1 MKNCLAFLIM
11 VSLLF
16 LSCRQTY
23 LESGGT
29 KPVPGKYV
37 VRKYADGRP
46 NASKRLNVRD
56 EGIVLR
62 HGDGPDSSDV
72 YGAREA
78 IAFGYNGVYY
88 MHYDGA
94 GTTGWLACLATSND
108 MTHWTK
114 RGPVLSLGGPEKP
127 DSKSASAPWVYRD
140 GGAWHM
146 FYMGT
151 PNTSPPPDRVPSFPY
166 LTLKARSS
174 SPEGPWEKQYDVVP
188 FKPIAGTYYTI
199 TASPGF
205 IVKSGDEFLQ
215 FFSASIFD
223 ERHDTKRTLGI
234 ARTKDLNGSWNL
246 DLSPIVPLAEQIEN
260 SSLYFEP
267 KNNTWFLFTNHIGL
281 DENNVEYTDAIW
293 VYWSK
298 DLNRWNVKDKAI
310 VLDPQNCTWAKG
322 TIGMPSVVV
331 AGSELALLYDGR
343 EGGSTSHMGR
353 DIGLAW
359 IDLPLSPPSE

>member
-1 MKNCLAFLIM
+1 MKNCLAFLVM
-11 VSLLF
+11 SSLVC

-23 LESGGT
+23 RESGGSDAGP
-29 KPVPGKYV
+29 KKYLFK
-37 VRKYADGRP
+37 KYADGRP
-46 NASKRLNVRD
+46 NASKRMNVRD

-62 HGDGPDSSDV
+62 HGDGPDSCDL

-78 IAFGYNGVYY
+78 IAFEFNGVYY
-88 MHYDGA
+88 VHYDGA
-94 GTTGWLACLATSND
+94 GSVGWLACLATSRD
-108 MTHWTK
+108 LAHWTK
-114 RGPVLSLGGPEKP
+114 RGPVLRLGGPDRP

-140 GGAWHM
+140 GDTWHM

-166 LTLKARSS
+166 MTLKARSS

-188 FKPIAGTYYTI
+188 FSPTAGTYYTI

-205 IVKSGDEFLQ
+205 IVKSGGEFMQ

-223 ERHDTKRTLGI
+223 DRHDTKRTLGI
-234 ARTKDLNGSWNL
+234 ARTKDLNGAWKPDPAPIL
-246 DLSPIVPLAEQIEN
+246 PLSEQVEN
-260 SSLYFEP
+260 TSLYFEP

-281 DENNVEYTDAIW
+281 DPKGVEYTDAIW
-293 VYWSK
+293 VYWTK
-298 DLNRWNVKDKAI
+298 DLNTWSVRDKAI

-331 AGSELALLYDGR
+331 VGTRLALLYDGS
-343 EGGSTSHMGR
+343 EGESTSHMGR

-359 IDLPLSPPSE
+359 IELPLEVPGE

>member
-1 MKNCLAFLIM
+1 MKNSLAFL
-11 VSLLF
+11 VTASLLI
-16 LSCRQTY
+16 LSCRQIY
-23 LESGGT
+23 RESGGAN
-29 KPVPGKYV
+29 PAPDRYV
-37 VRKYADGRP
+37 FKKYADGRP
-46 NASKRLNVRD
+46 NASKRMNVRD

-62 HGDGPDSSDV
+62 HGGGPDSCDV

-78 IAFGYNGVYY
+78 IAFEYNGAYY

-94 GTTGWLACLATSND
+94 GPTGWLACLATSTD
-108 MTHWTK
+108 LTHWTE
-114 RGPVLSLGGPEKP
+114 RGPVLRLGGPDRP

-140 GGAWHM
+140 GDTWHM

-166 LTLKARSS
+166 MTLKARSS
-174 SPEGPWEKQYDVVP
+174 TPEGPWKKQYDVVP
-188 FKPIAGTYYTI
+188 FKPTAGTYYTI

-234 ARTKDLNGSWNL
+234 ARTKDLNGPWKPDS
-246 DLSPIVPLAEQIEN
+246 SPIVPLAEQVEN

-267 KNNTWFLFTNHIGL
+267 ANSTWFLFTNHIGL
-281 DENNVEYTDAIW
+281 DEKNVEYTDAIW
-293 VYWSK
+293 AYWSK
-298 DLNRWNVKDKAI
+298 DLNSWNVRDKAI
-310 VLDPQNCTWAKG
+310 VLDPQNCTWARG

-331 AGSELALLYDGR
+331 VGRKLALLYDGR
-343 EGGSTSHMGR
+343 EGESTSHMGR

>member
-1 MKNCLAFLIM
+1 MKNCLVFL
-11 VSLLF
+11 VLTSLLAP
-16 LSCRQTY
+16 SCRQTHR
-23 LESGGT
+23 ESGGAHPASVDT
-29 KPVPGKYV
+29 LFK
-37 VRKYADGRP
+37 KYADGRP

-56 EGIVLR
+56 VGIVLR
-62 HGDGPDSSDV
+62 HGDGPDSSDF

-78 IAFGYNGVYY
+78 IAFEYGGVYY

-108 MTHWTK
+108 LTHWRK
-114 RGPVLSLGGPEKP
+114 RGPVLRLGAPDKP

-140 GGAWHM
+140 GDTWHM
-146 FYMGT
+146 FYLGT

-166 LTLKARSS
+166 MTLKARSS
-174 SPEGPWEKQYDVVP
+174 SPEGPWEKQYNVVP
-188 FKPIAGTYYTI
+188 FTPAAGTYYTI

-205 IVKSGDEFLQ
+205 IVKSGDGFLQ

-234 ARTKDLNGSWNL
+234 ARTKNLNGAW
-246 DLSPIVPLAEQIEN
+246 DPDPSPIVPLSEQIEN

-267 KNNTWFLFTNHIGL
+267 KNGTWFLFTNHIGL
-281 DENNVEYTDAIW
+281 DGKGVEYTDAVW

-298 DLNRWNVKDKAI
+298 DLNRWNVEDKAI
-310 VLDPQNCTWAKG
+310 VLDGQNCIWAKG
-322 TIGMPSVVV
+322 TIGMPSVVAV
-331 AGSELALLYDGR
+331 GTKLALLYDGR
-343 EGGSTSHMGR
+343 EGESTSHMGR

-359 IDLPLSPPSE
+359 IDLPLEVP